1 MRWAQYLCALK
12 YAMNVVLAIEFHES
26 LKSCQ
31 GDAQL
36 NCKNV
41 LIGNDV
47 NLNLLP
53 MYVLLMFVLFITMRI
68 IGGFLLVQR
77 AKRFY

>member
-1 MRWAQYLCALK
+1 
-12 YAMNVVLAIEFHES
+12 MNVVLAIEFHES

-31 GDAQL
+31 GAAQA
-36 NCKNV
+36 NCRNV
-41 LIGNDV
+41 LESNDV

-53 MYVLLMFVLFITMRI
+53 MYVLLMLALFIVMRTV
-68 IGGFLLVQR
+68 GAMLLVQR